1 MQIEYEDG
9 DKEDLMLSNEKVKF
23 FISGEEMERLNLSVC
38 VRSTD
43 GDRNYYNEMV
53 VLAAS
58 LDDCQDLE
66 PGDIIWA
73 KLTGLHQI
81 SQILSLG
88 FFYLFSLFA
97 YISHK
102 KPNTS
107 QRCSEISRS
116 CNSYELRA
124 KILSFFFRLVFDTI

>member
-9 DKEDLMLSNEKVKF
+9 DKEDLVLSKEKVKF
-23 FISGEEMERLNLSVC
+23 FISREEMERLNLIIC
-38 VRSTD
+38 VKSTD
-43 GDRNYYNEMV
+43 GDGYDYNEMV

-81 SQILSLG
+81 SWFLSLSL
-88 FFYLFSLFA
+88 FYLFSLLH
-97 YISHK
+97 Y
-102 KPNTS
+102 
-107 QRCSEISRS
+107 
-116 CNSYELRA
+116 
-124 KILSFFFRLVFDTI
+124 

>member
-38 VRSTD
+38 VKSTD

-88 FFYLFSLFA
+88 FF
-97 YISHK
+97 
-102 KPNTS
+102 
-107 QRCSEISRS
+107 
-116 CNSYELRA
+116 
-124 KILSFFFRLVFDTI
+124 LSVFTLCIH